1 MIGAALDRAV
11 LVLLA
16 LVVLGG
22 AGLWRLVSWSIEA
35 DELAMSGSITAEE
48 QMQLQLMWMLPFLLG
63 PAATTLLLGA
73 LIGLPLVVGAR
84 YAAIARARSVGREG
98 DPAAILEPGVERVG

>member
-1 MIGAALDRAV
+1 MIRAALDRAV
-11 LVLLA
+11 VVLLA
-16 LVVLGG
+16 LAVMGG

-48 QMQLQLMWMLPFLLG
+48 QMQLQLMWMLPFMLG

-84 YAAIARARSVGREG
+84 YAAIARAPSVGPED
-98 DPAAILEPGVERVG
+98 DPAAIPEPGVERVG